1 MESKF
6 KFQKP
11 VYPTKSTYLTKYIY
25 PEDITINSDDFVP
38 ITTGKYYEIL
48 KFIMSKKKLLQFKNG
63 DDDTVLHM
71 ILNNGE
77 LTETEKKDIII
88 KMVNLWSAPVD
99 NKNKDGIRPIHLA
112 KNLELVKFLISK
124 KVNINSRD
132 NNGFTP
138 LHYAVMPE
146 GKKCKSSTNNMLK
159 NMKVTDTI
167 LSNVSTEVLN
177 ILKTTKFKTY
187 FDNILNIFKNDLI
200 KINDIEKD
208 VSKILAGDDNLTEYK
223 KNKYDSYKKIL
234 KQSRDEI
241 NFKDDAIYDYV
252 KDCNKQIDTLKD
264 KFGKI
269 TINITDNLSTYIEK
283 SIQIIKQINYY
294 KKFSGKTLEIY
305 NVDENMTK
313 YTNLN
318 RIVIDNKSLNTQ
330 IKDKLTQLHK
340 LENTLDNVTQIGDI
354 IILNILMINNMKT
367 LYNEL
372 IELDKYN
379 KTFIDKCKEK
389 NREIV
394 EIVEEVNKKIELI
407 KIHRKQKNVEHN
419 TDIYDNLVRYTTG
432 TEYYRFDKNIWYI
445 YKVTEIREKIE
456 CLNTISELYSNL
468 SNSMKSRSPKYDTE
482 LSELDNILTI
492 FGENI
497 SGNNT
502 KMSKITKTKYTEY
515 LNSEKAKTKDQ
526 DVIKIGIYDNIIVF
540 IDEILKYNSIKNEK
554 DDNKTGYIYRK
565 ISDGCNIQIAKIEEI
580 LEIDNNIDIVFL
592 QTQTTDKDPEKILVS
607 NLENGYKKLT
617 ETYTSITFTY
627 NSNIDKMLNL
637 FNTING
643 YIFIKSYLEN
653 KQLENICLVNMNLSE
668 VLPDKFED
676 VKDID
681 VIDKYSYKIDNNF
694 LVITGK
700 DIEGKEGIL
709 TSDSINANK
718 GTIKEIKSIPVAFK
732 KEYTV
737 INNVVDLL
745 IYYIKLKIIDDF
757 VNKQNIQVN
766 ILKEKIEDDKIY
778 KKIISE
784 KIDEILNETLEN
796 MIKFKSS
803 DMDMSNFKSEDL
815 IVPVKMS
822 LIDSYYVQEIMDEY
836 NVKGLDKDN
845 KSDNI
850 IIDTDSSRFDDSL
863 CFEINKDIVE
873 ELLKNGADPNASEK
887 TGKTPLYFSS
897 MIGNEDVTQL
907 LVSKGSKISTPTYN
921 IYKICFENLKQ
932 LCMSPDFDSLNLRVI
947 EEIEKKTQI
956 DNMALKHSSSLVLK
970 MTYYLLMHQLTHNIY
985 MSISIKEFEKIL
997 GSKVKYDKLPLS
1009 TFSTLTNLNKEN
1021 DYNKSKYDKTIA
1033 KLDEELT
1040 RIKNS
1045 IINLSKDEQ
1054 TDMIK
1059 QLIEELN
1066 KSIKEI
1072 EDRKKVLKE
1081 EYERNNLK
1089 NKTSLTI
1096 LTSSETSLTSSKTS
1110 LTSSRNICD
1119 IYDKFFNENCSNK
1132 GNNKMNYTYY
1142 LDLWHSML
1150 DNPNNLT
1157 DGTQLVKLI
1166 NLHILEKDK
1175 EIKLEEQIKNVFEK
1189 VLNKY
1194 GRDYHELP
1202 FYLKSTNYALE
1213 QVYSILTHVFKHTLS
1228 VNFINTVQYLI
1239 DSQKDVKVSNDI
1251 LNNSGFV
1258 KFCLYEMPQKIIKN
1272 VCLFSESDEK
1282 QTDKTDT
1289 IIENAL
1295 KMLETYVSVELLS
1308 FAQNKLRPFFNT
1320 YIETYVAEM
1329 HLLIVRQIK
1338 NCMNQYKIIKI
1349 LDILNV

>member
-1 MESKF
+1 MYSILRNNL
-6 KFQKP
+6 
-11 VYPTKSTYLTKYIY
+11 TKSKNRKIYEEDLRNFNTIFLTFISYIS
-25 PEDITINSDDFVP
+25 E
-38 ITTGKYYEIL
+38 
-48 KFIMSKKKLLQFKNG
+48 
-63 DDDTVLHM
+63 
-71 ILNNGE
+71 
-77 LTETEKKDIII
+77 
-88 KMVNLWSAPVD
+88 
-99 NKNKDGIRPIHLA
+99 
-112 KNLELVKFLISK
+112 
-124 KVNINSRD
+124 VNIPKTTQWD
-132 NNGFTP
+132 T
-138 LHYAVMPE
+138 LI
-146 GKKCKSSTNNMLK
+146 
-159 NMKVTDTI
+159 TDTQ
-167 LSNVSTEVLN
+167 
-177 ILKTTKFKTY
+177 K
-187 FDNILNIFKNDLI
+187 
-200 KINDIEKD
+200 
-208 VSKILAGDDNLTEYK
+208 
-223 KNKYDSYKKIL
+223 
-234 KQSRDEI
+234 
-241 NFKDDAIYDYV
+241 
-252 KDCNKQIDTLKD
+252 
-264 KFGKI
+264 
-269 TINITDNLSTYIEK
+269 
-283 SIQIIKQINYY
+283 
-294 KKFSGKTLEIY
+294 
-305 NVDENMTK
+305 K
-313 YTNLN
+313 YTNGLTEE
-318 RIVIDNKSLNTQ
+318 RNK
-330 IKDKLTQLHK
+330 IAKDQ
-340 LENTLDNVTQIGDI
+340 
-354 IILNILMINNMKT
+354 
-367 LYNEL
+367 
-372 IELDKYN
+372 DK
-379 KTFIDKCKEK
+379 
-389 NREIV
+389 
-394 EIVEEVNKKIELI
+394 
-407 KIHRKQKNVEHN
+407 
-419 TDIYDNLVRYTTG
+419 
-432 TEYYRFDKNIWYI
+432 
-445 YKVTEIREKIE
+445 EKIE
-456 CLNTISELYSNL
+456 IY
-468 SNSMKSRSPKYDTE
+468 TE
-482 LSELDNILTI
+482 INVFIEKII
-492 FGENI
+492 ENKDI
-497 SGNNT
+497 QIKKTDGNYIYQDFINGNN
-502 KMSKITKTKYTEY
+502 
-515 LNSEKAKTKDQ
+515 
-526 DVIKIGIYDNIIVF
+526 
-540 IDEILKYNSIKNEK
+540 ID
-554 DDNKTGYIYRK
+554 
-565 ISDGCNIQIAKIEEI
+565 IAKIENHYV
-580 LEIDNNIDIVFL
+580 LPVDVNAYFL
-592 QTQTTDKDPEKILVS
+592 QTTDKDSQLFDDGYKILI
-607 NLENGYKKLT
+607 
-617 ETYTSITFTY
+617 ETYNTVSY
-627 NSNIDKMLNL
+627 NYNNINKTLKL

-643 YIFIKSYLEN
+643 YRFVKSFLED
-653 KQLENICLVNMNLSE
+653 KQLENICVVNMNLPE
-668 VLPDKFED
+668 VLPDKIED

-694 LVITGK
+694 VVITER

-709 TSDSINANK
+709 SSDTIIANANK
-718 GTIKEIKSIPVAFK
+718 GIIKEIKSIPVEFK

-737 INNVVDLL
+737 VNNVVDLL

-757 VNKQNIQVN
+757 VNKQNIKVN
-766 ILKEKIEDDKIY
+766 ILKEKIEDEKIY

-836 NVKGLDKDN
+836 NVKGLDKEN

-897 MIGNEDVTQL
+897 MLGNEDVTQL
-907 LVSKGSKISTPTYN
+907 LVSKGSRISTPTYN

-932 LCMSPDFDSLNLRVI
+932 LCVSPDFDSLNLRAI

-956 DNMALKHSSSLVLK
+956 DNMALKHSSSLILK
-970 MTYYLLMHQLTHNIY
+970 MTYYLFMHQLTHNIY

-997 GSKVKYDKLPLS
+997 GSKVKYDIMPLS
-1009 TFSTLTNLNKEN
+1009 TFSTSTNSNKEN
-1021 DYNKSKYDKTIA
+1021 DYKKSKYDNTVA

-1045 IINLSKDEQ
+1045 ITNLSKDEQ

-1059 QLIEELN
+1059 QLIEDLN

-1072 EDRKKVLKE
+1072 EYRKNVLKE
-1081 EYERNNLK
+1081 EYEKNNVK
-1089 NKTSLTI
+1089 NKTSLTSSETSLTILTSSKTSLTI
-1096 LTSSETSLTSSKTS
+1096 LTSS
-1110 LTSSRNICD
+1110 RNICD
-1119 IYDKFFNENCSNK
+1119 LYDKFFNENCSNK

-1150 DNPNNLT
+1150 DNSNNQT

-1228 VNFINTVQYLI
+1228 VNFINTVQYLV
-1239 DSQKDVKVSNDI
+1239 DSQKDVNVPNNI

-1289 IIENAL
+1289 IIEDAL

-1329 HLLIVRQIK
+1329 HLLIVRQMK

-1349 LDILNV
+1349 LNILKV